1 MAETD
6 DWSPFIIREPCLYK
20 SLGKFWQ
27 FYYNVTEASEEV
39 VTNQNLLHNLSR
51 VPKFKLNFSH

>member
-1 MAETD
+1 MAETG
-6 DWSPFIIREPCLYK
+6 DWEPCLYK

-39 VTNQNLLHNLSR
+39 ETNQNLLHNLSR